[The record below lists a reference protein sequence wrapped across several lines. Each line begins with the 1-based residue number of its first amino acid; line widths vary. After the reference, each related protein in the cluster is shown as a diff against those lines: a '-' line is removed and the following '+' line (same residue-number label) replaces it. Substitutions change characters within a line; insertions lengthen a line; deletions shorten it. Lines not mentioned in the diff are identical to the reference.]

1 MFRIFIHDRFI
12 YLCEML
18 NRKIPFNQHPAWL
31 LNLKEV
37 ESMRSFLPSA
47 FHLDSWE
54 SVAPYIRILMNDKWR
69 DFFDFQRWLRRLNE
83 LETVIKEEATWKII
97 LYLQNMQ
104 DKDNG
109 SAYKHYLKEIKPRF
123 SKALYHL
130 YKRYWHSSWRSMLPK
145 EKFLNLNR
153 TVHNY
158 ISLYN
163 PENVALEAK
172 AELLA
177 NECNEIMGRITEEN
191 VEVDGDILTLPEASS
206 FLNSPDRE
214 KRKEVWEKI
223 YQVDAAYQD
232 QLDEILSE
240 LVSIRTQIAKNEGF
254 ENYYDYRFQ
263 QLGRF
268 DWSVDLCHRFHRVVE
283 KVVKPLYK
291 WLLSYR
297 RYRLGLQTL
306 YPWDLYLDSN
316 VADKPL
322 EPFQTE
328 DELIKKS
335 LELFERLHPKISAYV
350 RYLQEIGH
358 LDLSHRPGKTPT
370 GYCLTLPESGLPFIL
385 LSVVGI
391 HRDLL
396 EFIHEV
402 GHAVHLLQ
410 SRHIPYLLLR
420 EYPMEVAELAS
431 IGLEMM
437 ALYHMDVFYPSLSDL
452 GRAWF
457 EQISQIITSLPWIAT
472 VDAFQE
478 WLYKNPRHTPK
489 ERRTEWIKIY
499 RRFHGDD
506 AAWPE
511 EALGILWQRKIHIF
525 DSPLYYIEYGIAQ
538 IGALQLWYNYDHRP
552 HDTIER
558 YLYAL
563 SLGYTKRVPEIYKA
577 AGAQFWFD
585 APLMKKLAH
594 FVISKLKEA
603 YTWMWND
610 SFV

>member
-1 MFRIFIHDRFI
+1 
-12 YLCEML
+12 ML

>member
-1 MFRIFIHDRFI
+1 
-12 YLCEML
+12 ML

-489 ERRTEWIKIY
+489 ERRTEWIMIY

>member
-1 MFRIFIHDRFI
+1 
-12 YLCEML
+12 ML

-452 GRAWF
+452 GRVWF

-499 RRFHGDD
+499 RRFHGDE
-506 AAWPE
+506 AVWPK

-538 IGALQLWYNYDHRP
+538 IGALQLWYNYDRQP
-552 HDTIER
+552 HETMER

-577 AGAQFWFD
+577 ARVQFWFD
-585 APLMKKLAH
+585 APLMKKLAQ
-594 FVISKLKEA
+594 FIISKIKEVHI
-603 YTWMWND
+603 WL
-610 SFV
+610 